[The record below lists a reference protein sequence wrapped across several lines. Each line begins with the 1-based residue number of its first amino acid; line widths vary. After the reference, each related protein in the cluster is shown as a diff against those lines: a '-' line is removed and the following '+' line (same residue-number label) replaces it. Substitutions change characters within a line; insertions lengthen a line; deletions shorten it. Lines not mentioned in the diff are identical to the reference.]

1 MILCCD
7 APHFQSYLKPYLFP
21 SYIEVNEKYDTMIQ
35 GIQKEMESSRSRKPL
50 DAPPSKENLAKR
62 RKFPNAQKECTDP
75 KAFARS
81 SSKSDLDSVES
92 SFSCGC
98 APSGSQSESDDDDSS
113 SSSNS
118 ESSSSTDKDKK
129 VTEISTNASN
139 SEHDSARAGS
149 ESDDDDSS
157 SSSTTTTRSSIDNG
171 VHDHRKEV
179 IEINTSSSSS
189 EDESSSTSSHC
200 GSLEMQAKSDQEDA
214 QSNNNE
220 EGVLNFN
227 FDRTE
232 DASDDLSD
240 VEEDDET
247 VVHVMKQFYAPEIKN
262 SKLFMAAQGFQRQ
275 KSSSTFAYGQQSS
288 DKEAARKPLAAPF
301 DPTFVD
307 FNGKTFFKGKCYALE
322 EGEKI
327 IGIKRFV
334 PGDSCMCV
342 LISKFEDT
350 ILGREDERV
359 LYNADLMTG
368 TYVQVFKCE
377 EKLSLLDLGD
387 ELQEISEIPSLIYE
401 LQTPG
406 SWYSFG
412 YFYDR
417 NHTAVKCR
425 REVLTSLELFAGAGG
440 SLQG

>member
-1 MILCCD
+1 MI
-7 APHFQSYLKPYLFP
+7 
-21 SYIEVNEKYDTMIQ
+21 E
-35 GIQKEMESSRSRKPL
+35 GIQKEI
-50 DAPPSKENLAKR
+50 DALKNPGQTETSTSTRQRVAKR
-62 RKFPNAQKECTDP
+62 RKKEVMDP
-75 KAFARS
+75 KIS
-81 SSKSDLDSVES
+81 SSSGSSSDADSVES
-92 SFSCGC
+92 LFSCGC
-98 APSGSQSESDDDDSS
+98 ARAGSESESDDSS
-113 SSSNS
+113 SSSSSNS
-118 ESSSSTDKDKK
+118 RSGSTSSST
-129 VTEISTNASN
+129 
-139 SEHDSARAGS
+139 
-149 ESDDDDSS
+149 
-157 SSSTTTTRSSIDNG
+157 DNG
-171 VHDHRKEV
+171 VHDYSKEV

-189 EDESSSTSSHC
+189 EDESSSASFRHN
-200 GSLEMQAKSDQEDA
+200 SLETHAESDQEEA

-220 EGVLNFN
+220 EDVLNFN
-227 FDRTE
+227 FDATE
-232 DASDDLSD
+232 DDSVASGDLSD

-247 VVHVMKQFYAPEIKN
+247 VVDVMKQFYAPEIKK

-275 KSSSTFAYGQQSS
+275 KSSSTFADGQQSS
-288 DKEAARKPLAAPF
+288 DKEAARKPVAAPF

-307 FNGKTFFKGKCYALE
+307 FDGKTFFKGKCYALK

-350 ILGREDERV
+350 ILGREDDRV

-387 ELQEISEIPSLIYE
+387 KLQEISEIPSLIYE